1 MNTEDY
7 KGILLKPLK
16 CFLFNNYISQLLP
29 YYSAKTTLKK
39 NSGLEKRLCLAY
51 FLCELWIG
59 CSFAPII
66 FIPRLWLRPCLARAW
81 GHLILMAETEQELLE
96 IYGVS

>member
-39 NSGLEKRLCLAY
+39 TQDLKKDCFLLTFYVSYGLVVVL
-51 FLCELWIG
+51 
-59 CSFAPII
+59 
-66 FIPRLWLRPCLARAW
+66 LR
-81 GHLILMAETEQELLE
+81 
-96 IYGVS
+96 